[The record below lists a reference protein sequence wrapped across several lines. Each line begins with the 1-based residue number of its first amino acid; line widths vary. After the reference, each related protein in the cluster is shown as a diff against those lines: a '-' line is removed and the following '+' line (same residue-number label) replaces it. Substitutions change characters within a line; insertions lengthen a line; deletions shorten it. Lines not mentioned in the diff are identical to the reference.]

1 MAVAPWI
8 VTCTCGWTVTA
19 FSPED
24 ACQLIHEH
32 QQSAGSER
40 RHFIT
45 IKGLLPDRQVA
56 SE

>member
-8 VTCTCGWTVTA
+8 VTCTCGWIITA

-24 ACQLIHEH
+24 ACQLVREH
-32 QQSAGSER
+32 QQSADAER

-45 IKGLLPDRQVA
+45 IKGLLPGPQVA
-56 SE
+56 GD

>member
-8 VTCTCGWTVTA
+8 VRCTCGWIVTA

-24 ACQLIHEH
+24 ACQLVRSH
-32 QQSAGSER
+32 QQSAESER
-40 RHFIT
+40 QHFIT
-45 IKGLLPDRQVA
+45 IKGLLDRQVS

>member
-1 MAVAPWI
+1 MVVATWI
-8 VTCTCGWTVTA
+8 VTCTCGWNVTA
-19 FSPED
+19 FSLED

-45 IKGLLPDRQVA
+45 IKGLLPDRQGA